1 MKFTIIKELL
11 ESTLQSVVGVVER
24 RQTLPI
30 LGNVLIRAEGKH
42 LVMVATDLEV
52 EIHQTVENLCEQA
65 GEITVPAR
73 KLYDICR
80 SLPAGSSVAV
90 ATRGEQLEVRAGRSR
105 FALSTLPARDFP
117 QSDEIQPLFDISL
130 PERALRGLMENT
142 QFCMAQQDVRY
153 YLNGLM
159 LEFRASGLRAVAT
172 DGHRLGL
179 CDWSQA
185 LTAPDLPRQVIVPRK
200 AVGEMLRLM
209 EERDDPISLSV
220 GSNHVRLKLGDI
232 VFTSKLI
239 DGRFPDYERVLPKTE
254 GGQVITADREELKS
268 ALGRAA
274 ILSNEKFKGI
284 RLGLSGKVM
293 SIQAHNPEHE
303 AAEDEVEISYQ
314 GPDMEVGFNV
324 AYLLDALNGLATEKA
339 CMVVSDPNSSCLI
352 TEPDSTSKQYVVMPM
367 RL

>member
-1 MKFTIIKELL
+1 MKFTITKELL

-30 LGNVLIRAEGKH
+30 LGNVLIRAEAKK

-52 EIHQTVENLCEQA
+52 EIHQTIDNVCDQA

-80 SLPAGSSVAV
+80 SLPSASNISIS
-90 ATRGEQLEVRAGRSR
+90 TKGEQLEVKAGRSR
-105 FALSTLPARDFP
+105 FSLSTLPARDFP
-117 QSDEIQPLFDISL
+117 QADEIQPLFEISL

-185 LTAPDLPRQVIVPRK
+185 LSAPDLPRQVIVPRK

-209 EERDDPISLSV
+209 EERDDPLTLSI
-220 GSNHVRLKLGDI
+220 GSNHIRVRLGDI
-232 VFTSKLI
+232 IFTSKLI

-254 GGQVITADREELKS
+254 GGQLVTADKEDLKA
-268 ALGRAA
+268 ALSRAA

-284 RLGLSGKVM
+284 RLGLAAKTM

-324 AYLLDALNGLATEKA
+324 AYLLDALNGLSTEKA